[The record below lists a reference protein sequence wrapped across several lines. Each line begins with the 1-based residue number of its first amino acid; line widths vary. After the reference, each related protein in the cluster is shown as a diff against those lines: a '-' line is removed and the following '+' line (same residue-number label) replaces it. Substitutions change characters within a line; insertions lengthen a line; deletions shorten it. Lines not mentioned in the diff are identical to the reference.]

1 MRRFH
6 RREFLFLAAACAA
19 AAGVASAANI
29 PRPAPE
35 LTITLVNGQQLP
47 LSKFKGKVIAL
58 EFLLTTCP
66 HCKQASAALE
76 KLSGEYGPKGFQPLG
91 AAFNDM
97 AAMFVPDY
105 VREVGATFPVG
116 VAPRDKVI
124 SFIQHPMNQM
134 LYTPVLLFI
143 DRKFNIRA
151 QYTGTDDFF
160 QNEDANMRAM
170 IEKLLAEAPAGKAK
184 RK

>member
-1 MRRFH
+1 M
-6 RREFLFLAAACAA
+6 
-19 AAGVASAANI
+19 
-29 PRPAPE
+29 
-35 LTITLVNGQQLP
+35 NGQQLA

-66 HCKQASAALE
+66 HCKQASAVLQ
-76 KLSGEYGPKGFQPLG
+76 KLSEEYGPRGFQPLG

-105 VREVGATFPVG
+105 VREVGAKFPVG
-116 VAPRDKVI
+116 IAPRDKVI

-134 LYTPVLLFI
+134 LYTPILLFI
-143 DRKFNIRA
+143 DRGFNIRA
-151 QYTGTDDFF
+151 QYGGMDDFF
-160 QNEDANMRAM
+160 LNEEANMRGM
-170 IEKLLAEAPAGKAK
+170 IEKLLSEAPAGKAK